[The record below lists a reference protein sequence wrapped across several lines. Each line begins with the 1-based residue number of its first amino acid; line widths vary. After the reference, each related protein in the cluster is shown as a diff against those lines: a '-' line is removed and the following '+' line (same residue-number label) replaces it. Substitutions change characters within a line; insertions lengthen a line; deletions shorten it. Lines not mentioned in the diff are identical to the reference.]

1 MLTLAG
7 VSPKIDAP
15 IQLKSTKEQAML
27 SVADKSN
34 LSSSRKGASALV
46 KDLREFSR
54 TENPLLSEIVR
65 ELLQQASFIEQ
76 RLDRVAVLVGEEKRP
91 PVAPQ

>member
-7 VSPKIDAP
+7 VRAKINIP
-15 IQLKSTKEQAML
+15 IQLKSTIKEQTML

-76 RLDRVAVLVGEEKRP
+76 RLDRVAVLVGEENAR
-91 PVAPQ
+91 Q